1 MGSLTTLMYSSLS
14 ALQADQIALDA
25 TSKNVANQNT
35 VGYTREVV
43 QFQTNDSVTLS
54 ASVGIGVSAGAG
66 PVSQRDRVLE
76 QRVQQQTQSHAQSST
91 IESTLQ
97 QVQSVFNL
105 SSTSTSAGT
114 TALGTAT
121 DTFFSSLSSL
131 ASNPADTATRQ
142 NVLSAAS
149 ALAAQFN
156 SAAAQI
162 KQINSSLNQQ
172 ATAIVDQVNGLTST
186 IAKLNSQIA
195 NLSPKGDAG
204 TLEDQRQAAITKLS
218 QYIGLNQITTENN
231 GITLTTTGGQVLVGG
246 SVSEP
251 LSTTQVNGNTQVLSG
266 SGGQDITSQISG
278 GQLGGVIYA
287 RDAELPGISNSLDV
301 LANGI
306 ATQVNQVNAQGVDG
320 NGSAG
325 KALFSISATV
335 AGAAATIAVAT
346 NDPLSVAAAANGEGS
361 AGNSNARALAGLATV
376 NIAGGTTA
384 VSFYASLLDTIGNA
398 TAAATADS
406 TQQQASLTQLTT
418 QRDSL
423 SGVSLDQE
431 AANLTQYQRSY
442 EAAARVFSIVN
453 TLLASAI
460 NLGQGG
466 TVA

>member
-1 MGSLTTLMYSSLS
+1 
-14 ALQADQIALDA
+14 
-25 TSKNVANQNT
+25 
-35 VGYTREVV
+35 
-43 QFQTNDSVTLS
+43 
-54 ASVGIGVSAGAG
+54 
-66 PVSQRDRVLE
+66 
-76 QRVQQQTQSHAQSST
+76 
-91 IESTLQ
+91 LQ

-105 SSTSTSAGT
+105 SSTLTSAGT
-114 TALGTAT
+114 TALGSAIN
-121 DTFFSSLSSL
+121 TFFSSLSSL
-131 ASNPADTATRQ
+131 ANNPADTATRQ
-142 NVLSAAS
+142 NVLSAAG

-156 SAAAQI
+156 SAAGQI
-162 KQINSSLNQQ
+162 KQIDSSLNQQ
-172 ATAIVDQVNGLTST
+172 ATAIVAQVNGLTST

-195 NLSPKGDAG
+195 SLSPHGDAG
-204 TLEDQRQAAITKLS
+204 TLEDQRQAAVTELS

-251 LSTTQVNGNTQVLSG
+251 LSTTQVNWDTHILSG

-278 GQLGGVIYA
+278 GRLGGVIHA
-287 RDAELPGISNSLDV
+287 HDAELPDIGYSLDV

-306 ATQVNQVNAQGVDG
+306 ATEVNRVNALGVDG
-320 NGSAG
+320 YGSAG
-325 KALFSISATV
+325 KALFSVSATV
-335 AGAAATIAVAT
+335 GGSATTIAVAT
-346 NDPLSVAAAANGEGS
+346 NDPLSVAAAASGEGS
-361 AGNSNARALAGLATV
+361 AGNSNARALAGLATA

-398 TAAATADS
+398 TATATADS
-406 TQQQASLTQLTT
+406 SQQQASLTQLTT

-442 EAAARVFSIVN
+442 EAAAHVFSIVN

-460 NLGQGG
+460 NLGQGA

>member
-1 MGSLTTLMYSSLS
+1 MGSLSTLMYSSLS
-14 ALQADQIALDA
+14 ALQADQAALDV

-43 QFQTNDSVTLS
+43 QFQTSDSVTLS
-54 ASVGIGVSAGAG
+54 ASVGIGVSTGAG

-91 IESTLQ
+91 IESALQ
-97 QVQSVFNL
+97 QVQSVFHL

-121 DTFFSSLSSL
+121 NTFFSSLSSL
-131 ASNPADTATRQ
+131 ANNPADTATRQ

-156 SAAAQI
+156 SAAGQI

-172 ATAIVDQVNGLTST
+172 ASAIVDQVNGLTST

-246 SVSEP
+246 SISEP
-251 LSTTQVNGNTQVLSG
+251 LSTTQVNGDTHILSG
-266 SGGQDITSQISG
+266 SGPQDITSQISG

-287 RDAELPGISNSLDV
+287 RDTALPGISNSLDV

-306 ATQVNQVNAQGVDG
+306 ATQMNQVNTQGVDG

-325 KALFSISATV
+325 KALFSVSATV
-335 AGAAATIAVAT
+335 AGPAATIAVAT
-346 NDPLSVAAAANGEGS
+346 NDPLSVAAAASGEGS
-361 AGNSNARALAGLATV
+361 AGNSNARALAGLATA

-384 VSFYASLLDTIGNA
+384 VSVYASLLDTIGNA

-406 TQQQASLTQLTT
+406 TQQRASLTQLTT

-423 SGVSLDQE
+423 SGVSLGQE

-460 NLGQGG
+460 NLGQGA